1 MGDYRQK
8 NFILSPSWMK
18 KSTYIR
24 KFRNTF
30 LNCHWLWSCVIN
42 DRDYDVVLNPKAG
55 QVSALKTN
63 LLKIFRFWPRVIE
76 AGNWAVG
83 DIGVKGC
90 DPEDFKKINPHSTFL
105 VKSVIERS
113 ESKNDKI
120 LDLGCN
126 CGRFLNELAVAGYD
140 NLHGVDISK
149 SALDRMTEWF
159 PATQGKVDAR
169 HDLFQRYL
177 LNRDDKEFD
186 ITFTHGATIELV
198 HPSFPIVR
206 EVCRVT
212 KKYAVLMINEN
223 DQRFPR
229 FWEYEFLRAGFVPVE
244 IHRPVS
250 QLSNKDDNQLGN
262 VLSLMV
268 FRRA

>member
-1 MGDYRQK
+1 MYYRQK
-8 NFILSPSWMK
+8 DFSLPSSWQNPR
-18 KSTYIR
+18 TYLR
-24 KFRNTF
+24 KFRNSF
-30 LNCHWLWSCVIN
+30 LTLHWLWPYVIK
-42 DRDYDVVLNPKAG
+42 DGDYDSVLEWG
-55 QVSALKTN
+55 MSSASPYKKLF
-63 LLKIFRFWPRVIE
+63 LKIFRFWPRVIE
-76 AGNWAVG
+76 AGNWAKG

-90 DPEDFKKINPHSTFL
+90 DPADFKDISLHSEFL
-105 VKSVIERS
+105 MQSVVARS
-113 ESKNDKI
+113 RGKDDKI

-126 CGRFLNELAVAGYD
+126 CGRFLAYLARDGYN
-140 NLHGVDISK
+140 NLYGVDISK
-149 SALDRMTEWF
+149 SALEKMQEWF
-159 PATQGKVDAR
+159 PETSGKVNAS

-177 LNRDDKEFD
+177 LKREDQEFD

-212 KKYAVLMINEN
+212 KNYAILMINEN
-223 DQRFPR
+223 DQRFPH
-229 FWEYEFLRAGFVPVE
+229 FWEYEFLRNGFVPVE

-250 QLSNKDDNQLGN
+250 QLVAEEGYTTGD